1 MLNRRRIVRILD
13 KYLFSEA
20 VSLYLIGF
28 FGFLAFL
35 IINQLFLEGDRLL
48 NPNFP
53 TKEILKLILLNVPY
67 FITLTIPVSVLFA
80 TLMSMGRLAKDNE
93 IDAFFTNGIHLSR
106 LFIPFLVLALLNVVL
121 NFYVHENLVPKA
133 NAMSEKIYQKF
144 PYLREQEGI
153 EVDPVIVKLPEG
165 AFFAASYVDKKN
177 GSVFY
182 GVYDTLESDLGVEKP
197 RGERKAIIKQKA
209 KDTLGQ
215 KPPEDNRA
223 PQKSTALA
231 MASSVSGKLA
241 GKSEKTST
249 QPKIHLRNK
258 KTNKPEV
265 KPGKDGAEN
274 KSANSKSSLP
284 SALAP
289 APEGAPQDG
298 KGSLTEAQPSFS
310 RSIRFATNGN
320 IVEDKLQLMR
330 HYLYIVDQDGMVGG
344 RREENYSELDLG
356 IPLKDIFT
364 TIRTPEQLSREE
376 LQRQTQAKREIGLN
390 PAKDATDLYL
400 KYSMPFSS
408 LFLALV
414 AVPLS
419 LRAPRDER
427 LLGLIFVYLLGTGYY
442 LVHFVCKLMGY
453 NEILPPFLAAWMQNI
468 VFFGI
473 GLVIFA
479 FSRK

>member
-1 MLNRRRIVRILD
+1 MLKRRRIIRTLD

-20 VSLYLIGF
+20 LSLYLIGF

-106 LFIPFLVLALLNVVL
+106 LFVPFFVLALINVVF

-133 NAMSEKIYQKF
+133 NAMSEEIYQKF
-144 PYLREQEGI
+144 PYLREQE
-153 EVDPVIVKLPEG
+153 EVEIDPVIVRLPQG
-165 AFFAASYVDKKN
+165 AFFSASFVDKKD

-182 GVYDTLESDLGVEKP
+182 GVYDTLEVDLGLEKP
-197 RGERKAIIKQKA
+197 RGERIPSTRKKA
-209 KDTLGQ
+209 KGTAGQSTLNAKGAS
-215 KPPEDNRA
+215 K
-223 PQKSTALA
+223 KSPALA
-231 MASSVSGKLA
+231 MATRASGNVPSQSAKTISQPEIYERDVKPNELKIKPDENRAENRHRNPETPTLSTTSVSA
-241 GKSEKTST
+241 
-249 QPKIHLRNK
+249 
-258 KTNKPEV
+258 PED
-265 KPGKDGAEN
+265 GKD
-274 KSANSKSSLP
+274 
-284 SALAP
+284 
-289 APEGAPQDG
+289 
-298 KGSLTEAQPSFS
+298 SLTKAPPTLS
-310 RSIRFATNGN
+310 RVIHFATNGS
-320 IVEDKLQLMR
+320 IVGDKLQLMR
-330 HYLYIVDQDGMVGG
+330 HYLYSVDKDGMVGG

-390 PAKDATDLYL
+390 PAKDATDFYL

-442 LVHFVCKLMGY
+442 LVHFVSKLMGY
-453 NEILPPFLAAWMQNI
+453 NEILSPFLAAWMQNI